1 MIRFLLAACA
11 MFVATAAAPA
21 SADTAAVL
29 RGLDKV
35 TGQARDF
42 TAAIGRPV
50 RFGTLEIVARACQK
64 RPAEET
70 PEVSVY
76 VQVYDTP
83 PPRSGEQTH
92 RAEIFHGWL
101 FASSPG
107 LSALEHPTYD
117 IWAIDCRS

>member
-1 MIRFLLAACA
+1 MIRAL
-11 MFVATAAAPA
+11 VATLAIFAFGVPA
-21 SADTAAVL
+21 IAETAVL

-35 TGQARDF
+35 TGHARDF
-42 TAAIGRPV
+42 NAVIGRPV
-50 RFGTLEIVARACQK
+50 RFGTLEVIARDCAK

-70 PEVSVY
+70 PEVSIY

-83 PPRSGEQTH
+83 PV
-92 RAEIFHGWL
+92 RAGQEAERREIFHGWI

-107 LSALEHPTYD
+107 LNALEHPVYD